1 MRITVKNLEQKL
13 NYLNKITKN
22 RVEKYLPYKVNNRLV
37 ANVGHYYLDIS
48 NGGYRVEQVSN
59 IFGGATD
66 ISFKGTKKEIYEWL
80 NTFINGIET
89 VILKK

>member
-1 MRITVKNLEQKL
+1 MRISIKDIENRL
-13 NYLNKITKN
+13 NYLNKITNNK
-22 RVEKYLPYKVNNRLV
+22 VEKYLPYKVNNRLV
-37 ANVGHYYLDIS
+37 ANVGHYYLDQS
-48 NGGYRVEQVSN
+48 YGRVRIDQISN

-66 ISFKGTKKEIYEWL
+66 ISYSGTKREIYEWL

>member
-1 MRITVKNLEQKL
+1 MRITVKHIENRL

-37 ANVGHYYLDIS
+37 ANVGNYYLSQS
-48 NGGYRVEQVSN
+48 NGGFRVEQIVN
-59 IFGGATD
+59 IFGGCAD
-66 ISFKGTKKEIYEWL
+66 ISFKGTKKEIYEWI